1 MFDTSDLFKLV
12 SGFVLSLLI
21 GGIGYKRGALNSSGV
36 AGAVIVGTLIFGLG
50 GWEWGALLIAF
61 FISSSA
67 LSFYRSRDKEG
78 LAEKFAKGHQR
89 DLGQALANGGMAALL
104 AVLFK
109 SLSLLGK
116 GQEGVLW
123 FVACAGAMA
132 AVNADT
138 WATELGVLSSRPPR
152 LITTGRQVEVGTSGG
167 VTWLGTAAS
176 LGGAL
181 FIGLLGGVGALS
193 VHQGWTSAGALL
205 LAATVGGL
213 GGSLF
218 DSLLGATV
226 QAIYWCDTCHKETER
241 KTHRCG
247 TETRLQRGWLWLGN
261 DTVNFFASVVGALV
275 AAGVGWTL
283 L

>member
-1 MFDTSDLFKLV
+1 MVDISDLFRLV
-12 SGFVLSLLI
+12 GGFVLSLLI
-21 GGIGYKRGALNSSGV
+21 GGMGYKRGALNGSGV

-50 GWEWGALLIAF
+50 GWEWGVLLIAF

-67 LSFYRSRDKEG
+67 LSFYRSHDKEG

-104 AVLFK
+104 AVLSK

-116 GQEGVLW
+116 GQGGVLW
-123 FVACAGAMA
+123 FVAGAGAMA

-152 LITTGRQVEVGTSGG
+152 LITTGHQVEVGTSGG

-181 FIGLLGGVGALS
+181 FIGLLGGGGALS
-193 VHQGWTSAGALL
+193 TRQGWASAGVLL

-213 GGSLF
+213 VGSLF

-226 QAIYWCDTCHKETER
+226 QAIYWCHTCQKETER
-241 KTHRCG
+241 KIHRCG

-261 DTVNFFASVVGALV
+261 DTVNFFASAVGALV
-275 AAGVGWTL
+275 ATGTAWIL
-283 L
+283 S